1 MENTNKGNIAK
12 KNELSWKQLEN
23 VVGGK
28 LTQKARDW
36 VTNNKEQL
44 LEIAAEHGMTESTVY
59 FALNIVENSATV
71 FDVDDLKNAIYQF
84 TGIDVSDIG

>member
-28 LTQKARDW
+28 LTQTARDW

-44 LEIAAEHGMTESTVY
+44 LAIAAEHGMPKSTVN